1 MQLRVVSGAV
11 GILGGL
17 VDLLSGYLMTQPLTP
32 ARPDTGMMGGSP
44 SMMMAGA
51 NLPGTFLLLLGIV
64 VLVTGAYALWGSG
77 NSMNMSLTGSLM
89 LVYGLIMLVVGAMML
104 GNFFFVMMQGSAFSG
119 AAMLILGI
127 LMLASGG
134 KMLTRKM

>member
-17 VDLLSGYLMTQPLTP
+17 VDLLSGYLMAQSHSATIS
-32 ARPDTGMMGGSP
+32 DTGMMGGSP
-44 SMMMAGA
+44 SMMMTGA
-51 NLPGTFLLLLGIV
+51 SLPGTFLLLLGIV
-64 VLVTGAYALWGSG
+64 VLVTGAYVLWASG

-89 LVYGLIMLVVGAMML
+89 LVYGLIMLVVGAMMFSNL
-104 GNFFFVMMQGSAFSG
+104 FFVMMQGSSFSG
-119 AAMLILGI
+119 AAMLVFGI

-134 KMLTRKM
+134 KMLTHKM